1 MVPPRGPRFESG
13 QGQTFWILW
22 KILFWLSFLN
32 SPLKVIYI
40 LKFLA
45 LPKKFLWSDLLD
57 RRVIRVNFREMA
69 FSIWSYE
76 LVFVVSWLFQNRDP
90 SNIHCILKICSIL
103 ENGSS
108 NHSGSDVS
116 SPLTSPQE
124 LSDPN
129 SRAVTIRVNP
139 GGTGLDSLNRRPN
152 NLSLSRKSS
161 SSKEPLYATIGSKR
175 STLPSASARLA
186 DVWRISRTPAA
197 DRWKENQYSKC
208 VMWKLGHCAILLLRT
223 LAFFAI
229 ITRIID
235 NYLLVHKN
243 ISSSNNIDI

>member
-1 MVPPRGPRFESG
+1 MWAQILCYKN
-13 QGQTFWILW
+13 QGIHWYHCNPTFLW
-22 KILFWLSFLN
+22 KINFTLVRRLISALLWDISGLWNRSDGRDFREKLIDMSRFLT
-32 SPLKVIYI
+32 PYIYI
-40 LKFLA
+40 SKFY
-45 LPKKFLWSDLLD
+45 ST
-57 RRVIRVNFREMA
+57 
-69 FSIWSYE
+69 
-76 LVFVVSWLFQNRDP
+76 
-90 SNIHCILKICSIL
+90 L

-175 STLPSASARLA
+175 SLPSASARLA
-186 DVWRISRTPAA
+186 DVWRIRARPQPTGE
-197 DRWKENQYSKC
+197 K
-208 VMWKLGHCAILLLRT
+208 RT
-223 LAFFAI
+223 LFKVCDVKTWTLCHI
-229 ITRIID
+229 IVT
-235 NYLLVHKN
+235 N
-243 ISSSNNIDI
+243 IGIFCYYYHDYW